1 MSSGFALMLVG
12 LVIIAGL
19 PLPATWRG
27 PIVVAWCAACGREL
41 RQLGNAYRQYRAVRV
56 FSDGTIELRGAEA
69 TVASAQLLPGSIVLP
84 GLAWLRLRLENGRTS
99 GELLRGN
106 IGEDEDWRRL
116 QVIWRHLGAA
126 R

>member
-12 LVIIAGL
+12 LVIVAGL
-19 PLPATWRG
+19 PLPAAWRG
-27 PIVVAWCAACGREL
+27 LVMVAWCAVCGREL
-41 RQLGNAYRQYRAVRV
+41 SHLASAYRQYRAVRI
-56 FSDGTIELRGAEA
+56 FSDGSTELCGAGTA
-69 TVASAQLLPGSIVLP
+69 VTSAQLLPGSIVLP

-106 IGEDEDWRRL
+106 IREDEAWRRL

-126 R
+126 Q